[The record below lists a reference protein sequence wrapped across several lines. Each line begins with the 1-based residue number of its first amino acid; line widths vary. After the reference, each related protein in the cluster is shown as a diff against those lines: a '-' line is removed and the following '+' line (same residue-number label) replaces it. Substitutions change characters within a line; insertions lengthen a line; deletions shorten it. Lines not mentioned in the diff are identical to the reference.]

1 MVSNDDSIDFDA
13 LKIKVE
19 KQIIIVLDFLMTDK
33 QIKAKQVRK
42 IARLVLDDLNKTT
55 NPKELY
61 DSFFKLLSD
70 FPLIALHLQHTFK
83 SLTKY
88 VNA

>member
-1 MVSNDDSIDFDA
+1 MVSSDDSIGFDA
-13 LKIKVE
+13 LKTKVE

-33 QIKAKQVRK
+33 QIKAKEVRR
-42 IARLVLDDLNKTT
+42 IARFVLADLNKTT

-61 DSFFKLLSD
+61 DSFFKLLSN
-70 FPLIALHLQHTFK
+70 FPSVTTSLQHTFK

-88 VNA
+88 ANA